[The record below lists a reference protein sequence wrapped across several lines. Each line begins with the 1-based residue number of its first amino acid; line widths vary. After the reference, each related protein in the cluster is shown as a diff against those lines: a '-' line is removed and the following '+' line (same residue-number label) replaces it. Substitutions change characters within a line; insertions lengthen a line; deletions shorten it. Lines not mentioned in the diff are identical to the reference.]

1 MEEVAELVDRVLAR
15 CPDITRT
22 TADRAGILAGL
33 EQAGA
38 SSLPALHALAVA
50 DYTGLKDAIGPA
62 AKLAFAAMLKT
73 EVLKA
78 SEPVRPARAA
88 HGLLCPSLPRAKRE
102 RVAYTRRMSSERSSR
117 A

>member
-50 DYTGLKDAIGPA
+50 DYTGLKDAIGRA
-62 AKLAFAAMLKT
+62 AKLTFAAMLKT
-73 EVLKA
+73 EVLK
-78 SEPVRPARAA
+78 
-88 HGLLCPSLPRAKRE
+88 LKC
-102 RVAYTRRMSSERSSR
+102 
-117 A
+117 